1 MERRVINPWPWSI
14 DFGFHQAV
22 ETSNTTKTLFC
33 SGQTAADANGA
44 LQAPGDMGAQLL
56 ASWDNLETVLKEAG
70 YEAAHITRLV
80 IYVTDVAAFMGGAYT
95 PLAERMSAAGV
106 ETSMTL
112 IGVDRLA
119 FDGQVCEIEATA
131 VQ

>member
-1 MERRVINPWPWSI
+1 MERRVINPWPWSV

-22 ETSNTTKTLFC
+22 ETSNAAKTLFC

-44 LQAPGDMGAQLL
+44 LQFPGDMGAQLL
-56 ASWDNLETVLKEAG
+56 ASWQNLETVLEESG
-70 YEAAHITRLV
+70 YQPAHITRLV
-80 IYVTDVAAFMGGAYT
+80 IYVTDVDAFMGGAYT
-95 PLAERMSAAGV
+95 PLAERMSASGV

-131 VQ
+131 VK